1 MTSIA
6 ALRGSSLFRAFRSS
20 ISEQT
25 AIGRRLFASQLKGD
39 GTDKPYPNLSPDEI
53 PDPPGMFATIGA
65 MGAGAGGAVL
75 IAGVGVYAVFQ
86 MAFWIAGSTG
96 RSLYGEANKAN
107 IDNTAASSINSA
119 DNSGGSPKVA
129 SSLEKLALNPNSRR

>member
-25 AIGRRLFASQLKGD
+25 AIGRRLFASQLK
-39 GTDKPYPNLSPDEI
+39 
-53 PDPPGMFATIGA
+53 DPPGMFATIGA

-96 RSLYGEANKAN
+96 RSLNGEANKAK

>member
-25 AIGRRLFASQLKGD
+25 AIGRRLFASQLK
-39 GTDKPYPNLSPDEI
+39 DKPYPNLSPDEI

>member
-1 MTSIA
+1 
-6 ALRGSSLFRAFRSS
+6 
-20 ISEQT
+20 
-25 AIGRRLFASQLKGD
+25 
-39 GTDKPYPNLSPDEI
+39 
-53 PDPPGMFATIGA
+53 MFATIGA